1 MLLTSVAALCR
12 GRPRIVRSSVMIRP
26 GVVRAHRRLHR
37 RSPRRRQ
44 SGLKTTFTYTVELRQ
59 DVPAWVDRTIATSI
73 VTISVQYDN
82 LTRRATLVRT
92 VDAHVDSTETTE
104 DDAVIRQWMTRFQ
117 KMPLFRT
124 AELEQNREYYVRV
137 GATARPTNGSM
148 LWPWGSGISGI
159 TKFTFSAN
167 SNPNLQLPTPKAMR
181 RGAGPHRHQQEHR
194 RTRELRLAPLR
205 PLALRLCWCHQS
217 ARRIVTFCPRSTPHG
232 FDDVVGHPLRDFDG
246 REVLGGL
253 NRAQAL
259 RCDASLAGDRP
270 HGITGRIRFPSSTDE
285 QLDVVPL
292 LGGRGGCSETIR
304 T

>member
-1 MLLTSVAALCR
+1 MTLRSGGSRASVTLEARTADTRTVTNRAAR
-12 GRPRIVRSSVMIRP
+12 ESSSGTGPGRPAVHSLAGRAAGLVGFAIYALVLTASAATLYAAEGLRIVPLVRDDSVLVSFELTD
-26 GVVRAHRRLHR
+26 GYTEAVRDAVK
-37 RSPRRRQ
+37 

-159 TKFTFSAN
+159 TKFTF
-167 SNPNLQLPTPKAMR
+167 
-181 RGAGPHRHQQEHR
+181 
-194 RTRELRLAPLR
+194 LR
-205 PLALRLCWCHQS
+205 
-217 ARRIVTFCPRSTPHG
+217 
-232 FDDVVGHPLRDFDG
+232 
-246 REVLGGL
+246 
-253 NRAQAL
+253 
-259 RCDASLAGDRP
+259 
-270 HGITGRIRFPSSTDE
+270 
-285 QLDVVPL
+285 
-292 LGGRGGCSETIR
+292 
-304 T
+304 